1 MARNPYAPRGD
12 HAWTWRLALAV
23 GGLTVVLLLAVYMLR
38 PAVSPAEEARG
49 VALRAQMEASQ
60 AASDRERAAEAER
73 RARTF

>member
-1 MARNPYAPRGD
+1 MARNPYAARRD
-12 HAWTWRLALAV
+12 HAWIWRIALGV
-23 GGLTVVLLLAVYMLR
+23 GGLAVVLLLAVYMLR

-49 VALRAQMEASQ
+49 VALGEQMEASQ